1 MTPLTTPGGE
11 GTPGNYSWGCAARF
25 SKSWPDQNR
34 QSLYP
39 FSDQNGAKTLPDG
52 ATHTYIAYIREYP
65 PPPGYDFDFSFSQGH
80 KRSSDSAYESDS
92 VVNSFAISLTS
103 VVSATP

>member
-1 MTPLTTPGGE
+1 METFWFFQLRFRRAYDSAYDSGG
-11 GTPGNYSWGCAARF
+11 GGGGGSP
-25 SKSWPDQNR
+25 
-34 QSLYP
+34 
-39 FSDQNGAKTLPDG
+39 
-52 ATHTYIAYIREYP
+52 P